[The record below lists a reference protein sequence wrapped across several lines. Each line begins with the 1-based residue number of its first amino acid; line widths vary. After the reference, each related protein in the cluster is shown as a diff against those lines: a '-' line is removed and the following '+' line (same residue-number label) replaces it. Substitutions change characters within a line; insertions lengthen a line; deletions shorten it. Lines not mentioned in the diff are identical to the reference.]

1 MKSLLLDTQA
11 WDLVL
16 DAAGNMAVCTEP
28 YAIAQDVACAIKL
41 FAGELWFNVINGVP
55 YFTTIVGKT
64 PPIEYFKAQMV
75 RAAKTVP
82 GVVSATCVIE
92 SFTPESRAVVG
103 YVKFT
108 DTSGVTGSVS
118 L

>member
-1 MKSLLLDTQA
+1 MKSLLLDTVA

-16 DAAGNMAVCTEP
+16 DAAGNLAVCTEP
-28 YAIAQDVACAIKL
+28 YAISQDVACALRL
-41 FAGELWFNVINGVP
+41 FSGELWFDVSKGIP
-55 YFTTIVGKT
+55 YFATILGKT

-75 RAAKTVP
+75 RAAMTVP
-82 GVVSATCVIE
+82 GVVSAVCVIE
-92 SFTPESRAVVG
+92 TFTPQTRAVVG

-108 DTSGVTGSVS
+108 DTSGITGSVA

>member
-1 MKSLLLDTQA
+1 MKSLLLDTVA

-16 DAAGNMAVCTEP
+16 DASGNIAVCTEP
-28 YAIAQDVACAIKL
+28 YAIAQDVACALRL
-41 FAGELWFNVINGVP
+41 FAGELWFDVSKGVP
-55 YFTTIVGKT
+55 YFATILGKT

-75 RAAKTVP
+75 RAAMTVP

-92 SFTPESRAVVG
+92 SYTPESRAVVG

-108 DTSGVTGSVS
+108 DTSDTTGSVA

>member
-1 MKSLLLDTQA
+1 MKSLLLDTAA

-16 DAAGNMAVCTEP
+16 DAAGNLAICTEP
-28 YAIAQDVACAIKL
+28 YAISQDVACALRL
-41 FAGELWFNVINGVP
+41 FAGELWFDVSKGVP
-55 YFTTIVGKT
+55 YFASILGKT
-64 PPIEYFKAQMV
+64 PPIEYFKSQMV

-82 GVVSATCVIE
+82 GVVTAVCVIE
-92 SFTPESRAVVG
+92 TFTPESRQVVG

-108 DTSGVTGSVS
+108 DTSGNTGSVA